1 MPVPTK
7 LSETRIF
14 ATSADPI
21 VIVDPALTEVA
32 TNEKVL
38 RPMYRSSLY
47 STNEFTEPRFS
58 SVSLT
63 ITEATE
69 VSVWVP
75 DPVLVISIVDPPCVA
90 DKVSSSVAGTVFT

>member
-1 MPVPTK
+1 M
-7 LSETRIF
+7 
-14 ATSADPI
+14 
-21 VIVDPALTEVA
+21 VDPALTVVA
-32 TNEKVL
+32 TNWNVL

-75 DPVLVISIVDPPCVA
+75 DPVSVISITPPPSVA
-90 DKVSSSVAGTVFT
+90 DSVSVLAAGVVFT